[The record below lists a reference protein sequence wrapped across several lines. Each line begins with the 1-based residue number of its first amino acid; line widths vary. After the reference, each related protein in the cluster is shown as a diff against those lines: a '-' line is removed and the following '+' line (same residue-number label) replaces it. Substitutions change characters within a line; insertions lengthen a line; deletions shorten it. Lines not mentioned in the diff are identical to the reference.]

1 MHTKEYQQQKQMIV
15 ASGWMVLLVLKLVL
29 LVSQLLQAAI
39 GNDFSALAQ
48 QPGPQGLIGIS
59 VMLCV
64 HAQMSVLT
72 RLIGKTWF
80 RWLNVGL
87 LALVTLFMLA
97 HQQQSP
103 GESQAATIISVAHHV
118 IGVIITVQAVLWARS
133 AGAERAA
140 AASGALRGN
149 KV

>member
-29 LVSQLLQAAI
+29 LVSQLLHAAI
-39 GNDFSALAQ
+39 VNDFSPLAT

-72 RLIGKTWF
+72 RLIGRTWF
-80 RWLNVGL
+80 RWVNVAL
-87 LALVTLFMLA
+87 LALVTLFIIV
-97 HQQQSP
+97 HQQQSA
-103 GESQAATIISVAHHV
+103 GESPAATIISVVHHV
-118 IGVIITVQAVLWARS
+118 IGVIVTMQAVLWARS

-140 AASGALRGN
+140 AGALRSN